1 MTLLVIDTQ
10 KGITDDRLYEFEK
23 FKANVK
29 ELISLARA
37 NGVEVVFVQHDDG
50 PGTGFSVGDVD
61 YEIYDEFAP
70 VGPERIFAKAVNSAL
85 HPSTDLYEY
94 LKEKKEVS
102 LMIVGLMTNFCIDA
116 TIKTAFDLGFEIYVP
131 EYANSTSDNEYM
143 DKETCYNYH
152 NKFLWPDRFANCI
165 SMEEARE
172 LLRG

>member
-37 NGVEVVFVQHDDG
+37 NDVEVVFVQHDDG
-50 PGTGFSVGDVD
+50 LGTGFSVGDVD
-61 YEIYDEFAP
+61 YEIFDEFAP
-70 VGPERIFAKAVNSAL
+70 NESERIFAKAVNSAL
-85 HPSTDLYEY
+85 HPSTDLYDY
-94 LKEKKEVS
+94 LKGKNEDS

-116 TIKTAFDLGFEIYVP
+116 TIKTAFDLGFEIFVP
-131 EYANSTSDNEYM
+131 AYANSTSDNDYM
-143 DKETCYNYH
+143 DAKTSYHYYND
-152 NKFLWPDRFANCI
+152 FMWPERFADCI
-165 SMEEARE
+165 SMDEARD

>member
-37 NGVEVVFVQHDDG
+37 NDVEVVFVQHDDG

-61 YEIYDEFAP
+61 YEIFDEFAP
-70 VGPERIFAKAVNSAL
+70 VGAERIFAKAVNSAL
-85 HPSTDLYEY
+85 HSSTDLYDY
-94 LKEKKEVS
+94 LKEKNEDS

-116 TIKTAFDLGFEIYVP
+116 TIKTAFDLGFEIFVP
-131 EYANSTSDNEYM
+131 AYANSTSDNDYM
-143 DKETCYNYH
+143 DAKTSYHYYND
-152 NKFLWPDRFANCI
+152 FMWPERFANCI
-165 SMEEARE
+165 SMDEARD